1 MKKIGVLGAGTI
13 GMSIARML
21 YNSGNDVLVWSAI
34 ESELEECE
42 TTGKHHNLPGMTIPE
57 GIRYTRDIAE
67 VCRDKD
73 LLMFAIPSVFIR
85 GAVAAA
91 RDFIPDGQ
99 IISDVGKGIEPDTLF
114 TMSQIIRDE
123 LCKDGKH
130 DNVRIVALSGPTHAE
145 EIALDI
151 PTTIVSACED
161 RDAAEFVQE
170 IYTNPNM
177 RVYTNADV
185 LGIEL
190 CGALKNVIALA
201 CGISTG
207 IGFGDNTK
215 AALIT
220 RGMTEITRLGVK
232 MGCMEQTF
240 YGLAGMGDLI
250 VTATSMHSRNN
261 RCGMYLGQGMSV
273 DEAIREV
280 GQVVEGLNTLP
291 AAMQLA
297 EKYNVE
303 MPIVSAL
310 GSIVYDGADPKDVV
324 SMLMGRELKSEV
336 SEKALRAFL
345 SEKM

>member
-1 MKKIGVLGAGTI
+1 MQKIGVLGAGTI

-21 YNSGNDVLVWSAI
+21 FNSGHDVQVWSAI

-42 TTGKHHNLPGMTIPE
+42 TTGRHHNLPGMTLPE

-67 VCRDKD
+67 VCREKD

-85 GAVAAA
+85 GAVASA
-91 RDFIPDGQ
+91 RDYIPDGQ

-130 DNVRIVALSGPTHAE
+130 DHVKIVALSGPTHAE

-161 RDAAEFVQE
+161 REAAEYVQK

-190 CGALKNVIALA
+190 CGSLKNVIALA

-220 RGMTEITRLGVK
+220 RGMAEITRLGLK

-261 RCGMYLGQGMSV
+261 RCGMYIGQGKPV

-291 AAMQLA
+291 AAVQLA
-297 EKYNVE
+297 EKYDVE

-310 GSIVYDGADPKDVV
+310 DSIVNDGSDPKDVV
-324 SMLMGRELKSEV
+324 STLMGRELKSEV
-336 SEKALRAFL
+336 SERALRSFL
-345 SEKM
+345 AKKE